1 MPGEQDSGRVRAELL
16 IVLLAHGA
24 VAVGVAWVVVSWL

>member
-1 MPGEQDSGRVRAELL
+1 MPGEQDSGRERAGLL
-16 IVLLAHGA
+16 VVLLTHGA